1 LLLLLLQYGK
11 ALSVLT
17 EYQGK
22 VHPAATSKTGK
33 GVLFKGLNFLI
44 TSNNGAIPSRTLVFG
59 TQPSW
64 P

>member
-22 VHPAATSKTGK
+22 VQPPAASKTVK
-33 GVLFKGLNFLI
+33 GLLFGGLNFLI

-59 TQPSW
+59 T
-64 P
+64 